1 MQDVNIGS
9 QFPSVYI
16 QTDKQDRDNKVTQVF
31 IEPRLIL
38 SPVLAITK
46 STPVNHLRDRHPIQ
60 GGPMGR
66 PGFITTKCW
75 DYQLVRFQQLAT
87 EQLDNR

>member
-1 MQDVNIGS
+1 MRMQDIHIGS

-16 QTDKQDRDNKVTQVF
+16 QTDKPDRDNKVTQVF

-38 SPVLAITK
+38 SPVLATTK

-60 GGPMGR
+60 GALWED
-66 PGFITTKCW
+66 PGS
-75 DYQLVRFQQLAT
+75 
-87 EQLDNR
+87 